1 MQRVSELAS
10 TWAENLE
17 ISEAEAA
24 RSVTETAEALQALL
38 PWPLVKP
45 LAEDLHKD
53 FERLHAHMRLM
64 LVQALHPDHLSL
76 AGLCLALPAFRYD
89 PPTYLVQAL
98 DSPRLNDFRSE
109 GQRDALALDVL
120 DAVLFVLLFI
130 YQPNSSTQTDHLS
143 RQTI

>member
-1 MQRVSELAS
+1 MLQRVSELAC

-53 FERLHAHMRLM
+53 VERLHAHMRLM
-64 LVQALHPDHLSL
+64 LVQAR
-76 AGLCLALPAFRYD
+76 F
-89 PPTYLVQAL
+89 
-98 DSPRLNDFRSE
+98 
-109 GQRDALALDVL
+109 
-120 DAVLFVLLFI
+120 
-130 YQPNSSTQTDHLS
+130 
-143 RQTI
+143 